1 MCALSMI
8 RPTHGLRWR
17 DNLCGPSNSAA
28 RRFRLELHAVHG
40 VERDAFLCGARDCSW
55 QRFGRICEDQRI
67 VAGTAER
74 YVELSPIDHLTAA
87 GGVDADENAVDRGT
101 LARVRSDCITV
112 IEVREKF

>member
-17 DNLCGPSNSAA
+17 DNLRGPSNSAA